1 MSAMDD
7 KTSRALVQK
16 MFQLEAAYREIS
28 DKDKELMKYRLN
40 GDSRDGR
47 ESAPDPRDKE
57 ITKLKYQV
65 SRLEERLNVCK
76 TEEENAKR
84 GLKHAQDGRVVV
96 DKKVKSLEKE
106 NRELRNTVSQMRVKL
121 GVASANYNVG
131 KHETENLRKSQQ
143 ENQILIA
150 RLEERLNAANQE
162 LERLRNPANPEG
174 FEERKKK
181 INTEKK
187 ELKRLRDE
195 VERLEDLRKVDI
207 QRVNDREEENKQLM
221 DEISRNRKQI
231 VELETS
237 LEIAQMTAD
246 SDQASRE
253 EFERE
258 NVKLRAEK
266 QHFDDTLKEY
276 KVRLGISMASK
287 NVNVRQA
294 EMLKQKD
301 EEYQFRIQSLEK
313 RLKAANAEIERMRDR
328 AMETGKTAD
337 SLQDHH
343 HRMKKHR
350 NSVNME
356 FITPRSLDNANTS
369 RSGWTPKR
377 GSPVGSRDRI
387 SMGSTGSVNSRYNK
401 LPKIKISSKQ
411 GRVSAPR

>member
-1 MSAMDD
+1 MSWTIYNPLIYAPNHQNQY
-7 KTSRALVQK
+7 AC
-16 MFQLEAAYREIS
+16 FYA
-28 DKDKELMKYRLN
+28 
-40 GDSRDGR
+40 
-47 ESAPDPRDKE
+47 SA
-57 ITKLKYQV
+57 
-65 SRLEERLNVCK
+65 
-76 TEEENAKR
+76 
-84 GLKHAQDGRVVV
+84 
-96 DKKVKSLEKE
+96 LEKE

-162 LERLRNPANPEG
+162 
-174 FEERKKK
+174 KKK